1 MSPQENLCLGSI
13 IVRFLAVWQIPIL
26 NIKIWHILSRKLQDE
41 YKLEAVFVS
50 LKFKL
55 SLSSHDFLI
64 KRVKSLSF
72 IARRKW
78 ICAPE

>member
-26 NIKIWHILSRKLQDE
+26 NIKIWHIFSRKLQDE

-64 KRVKSLSF
+64 KRVNSLSF

>member
-26 NIKIWHILSRKLQDE
+26 NIKIWYFSRKLQDE
-41 YKLEAVFVS
+41 LEAVSVP

-64 KRVKSLSF
+64 KRVNSLSF